1 MGESFGRSGSLE
13 EVKLGLEEEISF
25 IRSSCSGNSSL
36 YCVSG
41 LINETEKMRKDS
53 RFIER
58 KYEREES

>member
-36 YCVSG
+36 YCVLFRG
-41 LINETEKMRKDS
+41 
-53 RFIER
+53 
-58 KYEREES
+58 